1 MRNSQ
6 MRRWF
11 AAGITGTL
19 FVVLMLALAAPVAAD
34 GNGLVTQPA
43 GQGGNSIVYVTS
55 PGFAN
60 NGTAVNPINNGVNN
74 GINGC
79 IDASCGGNV
88 VCTANACFP
97 AGTICTINGCG
108 IPNNGGFC
116 DPNFGCGVPINF
128 GGCAIN
134 GGCFG
139 QFFGNV
145 AQGGTLGYTAAG
157 PIVGIDQNGN
167 PIVYDVRGGSLD
179 TYTRAA
185 NGQVCEA
192 DSRGNCQKGTPGNP

>member
-1 MRNSQ
+1 MRDSQ

-19 FVVLMLALAAPVAAD
+19 FVVLMLVLAVPVAAD

-60 NGTAVNPINNGVNN
+60 NGTSVNPISCGDPSCGVN
-74 GINGC
+74 
-79 IDASCGGNV
+79 A

-97 AGTICTINGCG
+97 TGTICTINGCG

-128 GGCAIN
+128 GGCTFS
-134 GGCFG
+134 GCAG

>member
-19 FVVLMLALAAPVAAD
+19 FVMLMLALAAPVAAD

-60 NGTAVNPINNGVNN
+60 NGTAVNPIT
-74 GINGC
+74 C
-79 IDASCGGNV
+79 ADPSCGTNA
-88 VCTANACFP
+88 VCTANACYP
-97 AGTICTINGCG
+97 AGTVCDANGCG
-108 IPNNGGFC
+108 IPNNGVFC
-116 DPNFGCGVPINF
+116 NVANGCGVPINYGNCAF
-128 GGCAIN
+128 YGCAGQVYGPGQIYGNCAAGGC
-134 GGCFG
+134 
-139 QFFGNV
+139 
-145 AQGGTLGYTAAG
+145 GTLGYTAAG
-157 PIVGIDQNGN
+157 PIVGVDNNGN
-167 PIVYDVRGGSLD
+167 PIVYDVRGGSFD

-192 DSRGNCQKGTPGNP
+192 DSHGNCQKGDPANP